1 MKKIAINGFGR
12 IGRLVFRQLVEKKD
26 VEVVAINDLTDPKT
40 LAHLLK
46 YDSSLHQFK
55 GTIKTKE
62 NSLIVNGREIPIF
75 AKRDPQDLPW
85 AKLNVDVVV
94 ESTGFF
100 RTKELA
106 NKHII
111 AGAKKVLISAPAS
124 GEMKTVVYSVNE
136 KILDS
141 SDKIVSAASCTT
153 NCLAPIVNV
162 IENEFGI
169 EKGIMSTIHGYT
181 SDQRLQD
188 APHSDLRRSR
198 AAAVNIIPT
207 STGAAIAVGKVLPNL
222 IGKLDGMAFRVPVL
236 TGSIIDLSVTLKDK
250 TATVE
255 KINKAI
261 ENAKSDSLAYIT
273 DPIVST
279 DVIGSSYGSLFDS
292 KLTKVIEGDGDK
304 LFKLISW
311 YDNESSYVSQYVRTL
326 LYFANI

>member
-12 IGRLVFRQLVEKKD
+12 IGRLVFRQLVEKND
-26 VEVVAINDLTDPKT
+26 VEIVAINDLTDPKT

-55 GTIKTKE
+55 GTIETKE

-136 KILDS
+136 EILDA

-162 IENEFGI
+162 IENKFGI
-169 EKGIMSTIHGYT
+169 EKGIMSTIHAYT

-198 AAAVNIIPT
+198 AAGVNIIPT

-222 IGKLDGMAFRVPVL
+222 VGKLDGMAFRVPVI
-236 TGSIIDLSVTLKDK
+236 TGSIIDLSLTLKDK

-255 KINKAI
+255 KINKAL
-261 ENAKSDSLAYIT
+261 EDAKSDSLAYIT

-279 DVIGSSYGSLFDS
+279 DVIGSTYGSLFDS

-304 LFKLISW
+304 LFKLVAW
-311 YDNESSYVSQYVRTL
+311 YDNESSYVAQYVRTL
-326 LYFANI
+326 LYFVNI